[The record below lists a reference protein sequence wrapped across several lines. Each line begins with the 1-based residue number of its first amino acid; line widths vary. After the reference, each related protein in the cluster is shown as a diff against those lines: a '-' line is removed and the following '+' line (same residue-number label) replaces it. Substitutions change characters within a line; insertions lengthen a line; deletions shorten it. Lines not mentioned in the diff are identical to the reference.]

1 MVLAILCQLLL
12 RLLPLVLA
20 VTLDVLRH
28 IADPHALL
36 LTTAQVL
43 PHALLALELALELEL
58 PLLLAFLLFLTQR
71 PYRLL
76 ALV

>member
-20 VTLDVLRH
+20 VTLDVLRRKG
-28 IADPHALL
+28 DRHARL

-43 PHALLALELALELEL
+43 PCELLELLLALVLLGAL
-58 PLLLAFLLFLTQR
+58 PLAFLLFLTQR
-71 PYRLL
+71 PYRPL